1 VGSRSYLAKA
11 CLAGGLVGAL
21 GVLACDGASGPTLP
35 ADAEQF
41 APPVVYTTWWNM
53 TRACSGL
60 SGSLGAVTW
69 LKTSQVLHD
78 PKTGEIIIGYWTSGN
93 NRIVMTANAVLD
105 GGAVRHEMLHAL
117 VQKGGHPRDQFLG
130 KCAGTVRCEGACIL
144 DAGPYPPPPQTPV
157 HISADG
163 MNLSLAIDPQNP
175 GGGAN
180 GGFFTITVTA
190 RNPTANW
197 ATVLPLFP
205 DDDTTRTFS
214 FAVHGAAA
222 SFSGEEMAFDPSERI
237 FAPGE
242 TKRWV
247 FDFRVGDDAFS
258 RQLPAGDYTIR
269 GAYSNYWT
277 NDVPLVVAK

>member
-1 VGSRSYLAKA
+1 MAAALAA
-11 CLAGGLVGAL
+11 SLGLAGCGGDRLVA
-21 GVLACDGASGPTLP
+21 PPLP
-35 ADAEQF
+35 PDAEEF
-41 APPVVYTTWWNM
+41 APPATYSTWWEM

-60 SGSLGAVTW
+60 TGSLGAVQW
-69 LKTSQVLHD
+69 FKTDQELHD
-78 PKTGEIIIGYWTSGN
+78 ARTGELIIGYWTSGT
-93 NRIVMTANAVLD
+93 NRIVMSASAILD

-117 VQKGGHPRDQFLG
+117 IQKAGHPRDQFLG

-144 DAGPYPPPPQTPV
+144 DAGPYSPPPQTPV

-163 MNLSLAIDPQNP
+163 MNISLDVEPASP
-175 GGGAN
+175 GGGQN

-197 ATVLPLFP
+197 VTVLPLFP
-205 DDDTTRTFS
+205 DNDTTRTFS

-222 SFSGEEMAFDPSERI
+222 SFSGEEIAFDPSERI

-258 RQLPAGDYTIR
+258 HQLPPGNYTVR
-269 GAYSNYWT
+269 GAYSNYWSS
-277 NDVPLVVAK
+277 DVAFSVAR